1 MRVKCVPCGM
11 HHSCR
16 LHSVRVDCRQCP
28 YPWAMHIL
36 VPKLVRIHVHFDAP
50 MSSVNFYHSHCLLPA
65 SWADFFLRF
74 AHFLF
79 FISYFFLLFFFLIF
93 FFGLWP
99 VQGSAACCHNFST
112 HCAFRYSFLFFVFFL
127 TGNAFSSPS
136 NDFNVICS
144 GWFFALAALNLF
156 IFHGVIYLRLV
167 AAATVCW

>member
-1 MRVKCVPCGM
+1 MACIILADCTQSESTVANVHIPGQCTSSYPNSSASMSISMHPCPV
-11 HHSCR
+11 SISTIPIAFCLPVER
-16 LHSVRVDCRQCP
+16 ISFSALHTFC
-28 YPWAMHIL
+28 
-36 VPKLVRIHVHFDAP
+36 
-50 MSSVNFYHSHCLLPA
+50 
-65 SWADFFLRF
+65 
-74 AHFLF
+74 FLF
-79 FISYFFLLFFFLIF
+79 RIFFSYFSFLFF

-144 GWFFALAALNLF
+144 GWFFALTALNLF